1 MAMRPLAP
9 GRLSTIT
16 VCPSSERR
24 PSASTRA
31 TRSSAPP
38 APNGTTMVMGFAGK
52 LCAPARGV
60 PRHAMMAK
68 SASATR
74 IRRCFIV
81 SFPLTERAI
90 WHDRVRDSTRISA
103 RRATRST
110 SPQMTKMHKIELSPD
125 MVARVMKRRGGK
137 LHAFDRLD
145 PARTALIVIDMQNA
159 WVKPGMP
166 AYTPYCEAIVPNIN
180 RLAGA
185 MRAAGGSVWWVRAIY
200 GDDAPRTWS
209 AYMEFVSPEF
219 SAAMLGALSEGA
231 EGAALWHALDVRP
244 GDRHVI
250 KRRFSALIQGSSD
263 LDARR
268 RAAGIDTLVITGTA
282 TNICCES
289 TARDAFM
296 LNYRT
301 IVVSDANA
309 TVSDEAHNASLN
321 ALFTRFADV
330 FSTEELLGLLTPAR

>member
-1 MAMRPLAP
+1 MRSPM
-9 GRLSTIT
+9 
-16 VCPSSERR
+16 
-24 PSASTRA
+24 
-31 TRSSAPP
+31 RSP
-38 APNGTTMVMGFAGK
+38 
-52 LCAPARGV
+52 
-60 PRHAMMAK
+60 
-68 SASATR
+68 
-74 IRRCFIV
+74 
-81 SFPLTERAI
+81 
-90 WHDRVRDSTRISA
+90 
-103 RRATRST
+103 
-110 SPQMTKMHKIELSPD
+110 MTKMHKVALSPD

-145 PARTALIVIDMQNA
+145 PAKTALLVIDMQNA

-166 AYTPYCEAIVPNIN
+166 AYTPTCEGIVPNIN

-219 SAAMLGALSEGA
+219 STAMLGALTEGA
-231 EGAALWHALDVRP
+231 EGAELWHALDVRP
-244 GDRHVI
+244 GDQHVI

-263 LDARR
+263 LDARL
-268 RAAGIDTLVITGTA
+268 RAAGIDTLVIAGTA

-321 ALFTRFADV
+321 ALFTSPTRPFPTRRTMPR
-330 FSTEELLGLLTPAR
+330 STRCSPASPTCSRPRNCSAC